1 MTFDGQRFFEKHH
14 DSTGVT
20 PGSDAQVESDAEA
33 MHNATII
40 VNADDWG
47 RDVETTDREL
57 ECVLHEVVSSVSAM
71 MFMEDSE
78 RAALL
83 ALQHG
88 IDAGLH
94 LNFTM
99 PFSAPQCSSRLL
111 EHQQA
116 ISQFLKFH
124 RLAPVLYNPR
134 LAASFEYVVRAQL
147 EEFER
152 LYGAPPAR
160 LDGHHHMHLCSNVL
174 FQNLLPKC
182 TTVRRNFSFA
192 PGDKSYM
199 NRLYRR
205 WQDRW
210 LSRRHR
216 TTDFFFC
223 LRPYDPPGRLQ
234 KIFELALYSNVE
246 VETHPINRG
255 EYEFL
260 HSEAFKRCAGQV
272 AIAQG
277 YTMRF
282 GGPQSEKGSLA

>member
-1 MTFDGQRFFEKHH
+1 
-14 DSTGVT
+14 VT
-20 PGSDAQVESDAEA
+20 PASDTQIESDAAA
-33 MHNATII
+33 MLNATII

-47 RDVETTDREL
+47 REVETTDREL
-57 ECVLHEVVSSVSAM
+57 ECVLHEAVSSVSAM

-111 EHQQA
+111 KHQQA
-116 ISQFLKFH
+116 ISRFLKSH

-174 FQNLLPKC
+174 FQNLLPEG
-182 TTVRRNFSFA
+182 TTVRRNFSFG

-199 NRLYRR
+199 NRLFRR
-205 WQDRW
+205 WQDRL

-223 LRPYDPPGRLQ
+223 LPPFDPPDRLQ
-234 KIFELALYSNVE
+234 KIFELAMHFNIE
-246 VETHPINRG
+246 VETHPINAG
-255 EYEFL
+255 EYKFL
-260 HSEAFKRCAGQV
+260 HSDAFKRCAGQV
-272 AIAQG
+272 SIARG
-277 YTMRF
+277 YTLRF
-282 GGPQSEKGSLA
+282 GDRHAEDGSLA